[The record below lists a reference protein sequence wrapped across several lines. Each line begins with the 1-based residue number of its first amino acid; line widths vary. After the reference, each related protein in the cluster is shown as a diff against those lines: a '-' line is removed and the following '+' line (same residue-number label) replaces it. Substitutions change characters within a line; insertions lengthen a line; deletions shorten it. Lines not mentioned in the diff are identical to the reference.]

1 MKENILIIGGTGFI
15 GQNLLNGLSQNKYSL
30 FSLSKKKINNKKRL
44 KNVNYIFCDIT
55 KFKDLKKKINYRFD
69 HVVNLS
75 GYVDHSKKK
84 QNITCH
90 YLGSK
95 NLIDIFKNKKI
106 KTFLQIGSSLEYGNA
121 PSPQKEVSNCK
132 PKGSYGL
139 SKLKASKYLKLV
151 GKINNFPFI
160 ILRPYQVYGPY
171 QKKNRLIPQ
180 TINSCLKNKKF
191 KCTLGKQLRDFIY
204 IDDFIILI
212 KKILKTNK
220 PRQEIYN
227 VGSGFPV
234 SVKSVINKIHNFIKK
249 GNPLYGKIVMRKDEI
264 HSLYPSIQ
272 KVKKHFNWH
281 PKYKISSGIK
291 KTISFYR
298 KN

>member
-1 MKENILIIGGTGFI
+1 M
-15 GQNLLNGLSQNKYSL
+15 
-30 FSLSKKKINNKKRL
+30 
-44 KNVNYIFCDIT
+44 DP
-55 KFKDLKKKINYRFD
+55 
-69 HVVNLS
+69 
-75 GYVDHSKKK
+75 
-84 QNITCH
+84 
-90 YLGSK
+90 
-95 NLIDIFKNKKI
+95 I
-106 KTFLQIGSSLEYGNA
+106 K
-121 PSPQKEVSNCK
+121 
-132 PKGSYGL
+132 
-139 SKLKASKYLKLV
+139 
-151 GKINNFPFI
+151 
-160 ILRPYQVYGPY
+160 
-171 QKKNRLIPQ
+171 KKNRLIPQ